1 MLFDRHRKLKRQ
13 DDPPA
18 PKKSSLADAF
28 FRRLPIAFTRR
39 ARSKTSLLSTID
51 TPGLTSLPR
60 QSTSLPNVTLEAC
73 SSVSSPRLLGADL
86 PSSLPTT
93 SNTTAAPNR
102 QNSFRRQRCVTST
115 AAHPIFRR
123 HSLVFD
129 DLRIQKR
136 HSIEP
141 RLYRLSKLINDE
153 NDTRSSNKQRHSYTF
168 GKHEE
173 MKALSLKDLVLDPLQ
188 ERKLDLFLEQRR
200 LRSSPLTPNNIGSMT
215 SALATPTII
224 VPQRSVSHQL
234 LSPPKHPLVRAHS
247 TSSSSIHQQEDMTQY
262 CHSPLDAATL
272 VGMLDQQSKGQMNS
286 IMLIDVRNLVEYQ
299 KQRICGS
306 LNVNLPSLLI
316 KRYQR
321 GAVSNFHLENFIT
334 TAEGRE
340 QYLSQRSSSTAS
352 TNTTTSTPSS
362 TSTSPELAAS
372 TLSSSPSSLSPLS
385 TVPRLSP
392 GSSTSSSS
400 DTNCSLA
407 EKDSIQ
413 PNSNISNGTIWVVY
427 DDDMN
432 DQHKASQAWTLLNVL
447 CKATSDTNDKIY
459 YLHGG
464 FYGFVDNTNC
474 DSQRWI
480 EGIGNDSSMDFI
492 QGSDDNNGDSD
503 MDLLQQRHSNGRNR
517 LTLSTS
523 TSSGTSSAHQKRLNK
538 VSPRRSLSCTI
549 GDGSKGQQQT
559 SLFSLDTQAARE
571 NNANALARRASRRSQ
586 QLQQQHLSIG
596 TNDSKKRL
604 SLTTTVTASL
614 RQKTTSKH
622 NSSIRHHQNKRNGN
636 KSINTPSPSIPPS
649 SSSSLSI
656 PSSTTQKQAQSPTPS
671 SLSTTATTPLSPPS
685 STNSLTTGTTPPLL
699 ARVMEEDYDDDVAY
713 DDDDDVLGQM
723 TADISPRTETD
734 FDFTISEIIP
744 GFLYVGPEIE
754 TNDQANQLLA
764 RPIRRVLNMAEE
776 CHDQPLLQHHHDLVY
791 RKIAARD
798 TVEMRNIDHVMMEAV
813 GFIEEAK
820 RYHEPIYVHCKAGK
834 SRSVTAI
841 LAYLVS
847 CERWTLKQSYRHV
860 IKARP
865 NMSPNIGFIAE
876 LMKLE
881 NQVHGRV
888 SSFME
893 TDWHAASLSS
903 PGFSQELEQLQLAW
917 EHSPATPT
925 RPPFPLS

>member
-1 MLFDRHRKLKRQ
+1 M
-13 DDPPA
+13 
-18 PKKSSLADAF
+18 
-28 FRRLPIAFTRR
+28 
-39 ARSKTSLLSTID
+39 
-51 TPGLTSLPR
+51 
-60 QSTSLPNVTLEAC
+60 
-73 SSVSSPRLLGADL
+73 
-86 PSSLPTT
+86 PS
-93 SNTTAAPNR
+93 
-102 QNSFRRQRCVTST
+102 
-115 AAHPIFRR
+115 
-123 HSLVFD
+123 
-129 DLRIQKR
+129 
-136 HSIEP
+136 
-141 RLYRLSKLINDE
+141 
-153 NDTRSSNKQRHSYTF
+153 
-168 GKHEE
+168 
-173 MKALSLKDLVLDPLQ
+173 
-188 ERKLDLFLEQRR
+188 
-200 LRSSPLTPNNIGSMT
+200 NIGSMT
-215 SALATPTII
+215 STLATPTVI

-234 LSPPKHPLVRAHS
+234 LSPPKHSLVRAHS

-262 CHSPLDAATL
+262 YHSPLDAATL
-272 VGMLDQQSKGQMNS
+272 VGMLDQQSKGQMNNL
-286 IMLIDVRNLVEYQ
+286 MLIDVRNLVEYQ

-340 QYLSQRSSSTAS
+340 QYLCQRSSSTVS
-352 TNTTTSTPSS
+352 NTTTSTTSSASS
-362 TSTSPELAAS
+362 TSSELAVSA
-372 TLSSSPSSLSPLS
+372 LSSSPSSLSPLS
-385 TVPRLSP
+385 NVSRLSP
-392 GSSTSSSS
+392 GSSMSSSS
-400 DTNCSLA
+400 DTNYNLA
-407 EKDSIQ
+407 EVDSIQ

-432 DQHKASQAWTLLNVL
+432 DQHKATQAWTLLNVL
-447 CKATSDTNDKIY
+447 CKATSDTNDQIY

-464 FYGFVDNTNC
+464 FYGFVDNKNC
-474 DSQRWI
+474 GSQRWI
-480 EGIGNDSSMDFI
+480 EGIETDTSMDFI
-492 QGSDDNNGDSD
+492 QGSHDNNNDSD
-503 MDLLQQRHSNGRNR
+503 MDLLQQRHSNGTNR

-523 TSSGTSSAHQKRLNK
+523 TSSGTSSAHQKRLSK

-586 QLQQQHLSIG
+586 QLHQQHLSIG

-604 SLTTTVTASL
+604 SSTTTATAPL
-614 RQKTTSKH
+614 HQKTTSKH
-622 NSSIRHHQNKRNGN
+622 NSNNIRQHQNKHNCN
-636 KSINTPSPSIPPS
+636 KSTNAPSLSIPPS
-649 SSSSLSI
+649 ASSSLSLSSI
-656 PSSTTQKQAQSPTPS
+656 PSSTTQNQAQSPTAS
-671 SLSTTATTPLSPPS
+671 TATTPLLPPSTLAPS
-685 STNSLTTGTTPPLL
+685 STSSLTSGTTPPLL
-699 ARVMEEDYDDDVAY
+699 ARVMEEEDDDGDVT
-713 DDDDDVLGQM
+713 DDDDVREQM

-754 TNDQANQLLA
+754 TNDQADQLLA

-776 CHDQPLLQHHHDLVY
+776 CHDHPLLQHHHDLVY

-893 TDWHAASLSS
+893 TDWHAASLPS

-925 RPPFPLS
+925 RPPFALS